1 MQRPV
6 SLPRIAAVSA
16 AALFVASVAGFGA
29 AFDTFSHMQHPVAA
43 LGASGVPRA
52 GAFNVAGFVVPG
64 LLAAVVA
71 QMLRSRMADTRFG
84 ARLGVQVLTLA
95 ALAFAALGLL
105 PLDSS
110 DLMSAASR
118 LHAAAWT
125 AWWVAFMAGALLL
138 AVGMRGT
145 PHARRCWQVV
155 ACAVATLAFALLL
168 PGLLPVG
175 LAQRVAFAAWFAG
188 VILLA
193 PSGSAASSR
202 GSSPTGP
209 A

>member
-16 AALFVASVAGFGA
+16 AALFAASIAAFGA
-29 AFDTFSHMQHPVAA
+29 AFDAFSNLRHPVAA

-52 GAFNVAGFVVPG
+52 AAFDLVGFVLPG
-64 LLAAVVA
+64 RLAAFVA
-71 QMLRSRMADTRFG
+71 QALRSRMATARYA

-105 PLDSS
+105 PLDSA
-110 DLMSAASR
+110 DLLSAASR
-118 LHAAAWT
+118 LHASAWT
-125 AWWVAFMAGALLL
+125 LWWVAFVAGALLL

-145 PHARRCWQVV
+145 PHASRCWQV
-155 ACAVATLAFALLL
+155 AGCAAVALLFAIVL
-168 PGLLPVG
+168 PGVVPIG
-175 LAQRVAFAAWFAG
+175 LSQRIAFAAWFLG
-188 VILLA
+188 VILMA